1 MFDLN
6 LLTMGYTANLKWVCD
21 QRPALARSN
30 RFHWTIV
37 GEWTCTFSPYL
48 PLLLPL
54 LLLFPLLLPLP
65 LHLIFL
71 DLRLLAREQY

>member
-1 MFDLN
+1 MFDLD

-37 GEWTCTFSPYL
+37 GEWTCTFSPH
-48 PLLLPL
+48 L
-54 LLLFPLLLPLP
+54 LLLHPFFLLFI
-65 LHLIFL
+65 IFL
-71 DLRLLAREQY
+71 FVAGGQN